1 MELPLETVALFA
13 LKLAYEREGESPIL
27 RDDPIMS
34 DYERE
39 VFGLLV
45 RRGDVEG
52 IQFRVAHRG
61 RRVRSPR
68 RHVAVEEVL
77 PTDHE
82 RVRLAGELGGVERCG
97 EELEV
102 RRGDLESIQFRVAHC
117 VGLALDAIGGADT
130 PLGRELHRLS
140 ADFSNART
148 MAQLD
153 APLTVL
159 KNYLKDI
166 Q

>member
-1 MELPLETVALFA
+1 MELLLETVALFC
-13 LKLAYEREGESPIL
+13 LKLAYETEGASPIL

-45 RRGDVEG
+45 RRGDIKG
-52 IQFRVAHRG
+52 IQFRVAH
-61 RRVRSPR
+61 
-68 RHVAVEEVL
+68 
-77 PTDHE
+77 
-82 RVRLAGELGGVERCG
+82 C
-97 EELEV
+97 
-102 RRGDLESIQFRVAHC
+102 I
-117 VGLALDAIGGADT
+117 GLALDAIGGVDT

-148 MAQLD
+148 MEQLD
-153 APLTVL
+153 TPLIAL
-159 KNYLKDI
+159 KDYLKEI

>member
-52 IQFRVAHRG
+52 IQFRVAH
-61 RRVRSPR
+61 
-68 RHVAVEEVL
+68 
-77 PTDHE
+77 
-82 RVRLAGELGGVERCG
+82 
-97 EELEV
+97 
-102 RRGDLESIQFRVAHC
+102 C
-117 VGLALDAIGGADT
+117 VGLAMEALDGADK

-140 ADFSNART
+140 VDLGNART
-148 MAQLD
+148 MEQLEAPLIALRD
-153 APLTVL
+153 YLKEINDEASQNRACPLLLAPLTA
-159 KNYLKDI
+159 KA
-166 Q
+166 

>member
-13 LKLAYEREGESPIL
+13 LKLAYETEDSSPIL
-27 RDDPIMS
+27 RDDLIMS

-52 IQFRVAHRG
+52 IQFRVAH
-61 RRVRSPR
+61 
-68 RHVAVEEVL
+68 
-77 PTDHE
+77 
-82 RVRLAGELGGVERCG
+82 
-97 EELEV
+97 
-102 RRGDLESIQFRVAHC
+102 C
-117 VGLALDAIGGADT
+117 VGLALGAIGGADT

-148 MAQLD
+148 MEQLN
-153 APLTVL
+153 APLIAL
-159 KNYLKDI
+159 KDYLKDI

>member
-52 IQFRVAHRG
+52 IQFRVAH
-61 RRVRSPR
+61 
-68 RHVAVEEVL
+68 
-77 PTDHE
+77 
-82 RVRLAGELGGVERCG
+82 
-97 EELEV
+97 
-102 RRGDLESIQFRVAHC
+102 C
-117 VGLALDAIGGADT
+117 VGLALEAIGGVDT
-130 PLGRELHRLS
+130 PLGRELHRL
-140 ADFSNART
+140 AAEFGDART
-148 MAQLD
+148 MEQLETPVVALRD
-153 APLTVL
+153 
-159 KNYLKDI
+159 YLKDI

>member
-52 IQFRVAHRG
+52 IQFRVG
-61 RRVRSPR
+61 
-68 RHVAVEEVL
+68 
-77 PTDHE
+77 
-82 RVRLAGELGGVERCG
+82 
-97 EELEV
+97 
-102 RRGDLESIQFRVAHC
+102 HC
-117 VGLALDAIGGADT
+117 VGLALEAIGGVDT
-130 PLGRELHRLS
+130 PLGRELHRLA

-148 MAQLD
+148 MEQLE
-153 APLTVL
+153 APVIALRD
-159 KNYLKDI
+159 YLKDI